1 MQFIRRSISL
11 VVGVTVFTVSGYL
24 LYMLFKQDDDDEYDG
39 VTVSKNSYRQT
50 VELRIPK
57 DAVGVVIGRNGQNI
71 KSIQESSNTYIN
83 FKDRDEKTKI
93 CMIKGTRECCIVAEN
108 LIKDL
113 IKNEPVIEC
122 EDVWVPIKSVGKI
135 IGRCGEKIN
144 EIRVMSG
151 AKLIIQDDDKEKTT
165 KRISIKGTKEQIVV
179 AKSLVDEIVDQC
191 LEMQAKM
198 DSILAKREPRGPLKN
213 GTNIQNEAPKKE
225 KLPESGQ
232 PNTQFEVY
240 VSAVVTPSKFWVQI
254 VGPKASELDML
265 VEEMT
270 EYYNKEDNRNLHV
283 LDSVKVGDLVA
294 GIFQYDNKWYRA
306 EVISVNETENSADLY
321 YVDYGDQDTVNI
333 SKVYELRTDFL
344 SLNFQAIQCHLAKV
358 LPVGDDWTTE
368 AIDKFEELSHTAQWK
383 KLSAKVS
390 GYTNPTQSRSK
401 RSGSPVPCIDL
412 VDVSEEKDINVAEE
426 LVRSGLAIAKPEDL
440 QQVTK
445 EARFRTNRFELSPPR
460 TK

>member
-1 MQFIRRSISL
+1 
-11 VVGVTVFTVSGYL
+11 
-24 LYMLFKQDDDDEYDG
+24 MLFKQDDDDEYDG
-39 VTVSKNSYRQT
+39 VTVSKNSYRHT

-93 CMIKGTRECCIVAEN
+93 CLIKGTRECCIVAES

-165 KRISIKGTKEQIVV
+165 KRISIKGTKEQIIV

-213 GTNIQNEAPKKE
+213 GTNIQHEAPKKE
-225 KLPESGQ
+225 KLPESG
-232 PNTQFEVY
+232 
-240 VSAVVTPSKFWVQI
+240 KI
-254 VGPKASELDML
+254 
-265 VEEMT
+265 
-270 EYYNKEDNRNLHV
+270 
-283 LDSVKVGDLVA
+283 
-294 GIFQYDNKWYRA
+294 IF
-306 EVISVNETENSADLY
+306 
-321 YVDYGDQDTVNI
+321 G
-333 SKVYELRTDFL
+333 
-344 SLNFQAIQCHLAKV
+344 
-358 LPVGDDWTTE
+358 
-368 AIDKFEELSHTAQWK
+368 
-383 KLSAKVS
+383 
-390 GYTNPTQSRSK
+390 
-401 RSGSPVPCIDL
+401 
-412 VDVSEEKDINVAEE
+412 
-426 LVRSGLAIAKPEDL
+426 
-440 QQVTK
+440 
-445 EARFRTNRFELSPPR
+445 
-460 TK
+460 